1 MPPMGQPPMGQPP
14 MGQPPMGQP
23 QMPPPPMGQPYG
35 APMAGGL
42 MFPPGVVLAPVG
54 RRIGAYFL
62 GAVLAIVTLIIGY
75 IIWGLIAWRKG
86 TSPAF
91 QVLGMRVWH
100 PESQQRAGFGRMALR
115 NIVGG
120 IAVGILSWITGL
132 ISFILFLS
140 RDDHKSLQDL
150 IASTVVVHDPNKVL
164 GY

>member
-1 MPPMGQPPMGQPP
+1 MPQMPPPPMGQPPMPS
-14 MGQPPMGQP
+14 
-23 QMPPPPMGQPYG
+23 MGQPYG

-42 MFPPGVVLAPVG
+42 YQDPNSGLMLPPGTVLAPVG

-62 GAVLAIVTLIIGY
+62 GALLAIVTLIIGY

-100 PESQQRAGFGRMALR
+100 PESQQRASFGRMALR

-140 RDDHKSLQDL
+140 RGDHKSLQDL
-150 IASTVVVHDPNKVL
+150 IASTIVVHDPNKVL
-164 GY
+164 DY